1 MCDREKKRIA
11 DFGKWMKIS
20 LSFQIYK
27 MRRGEGC
34 VVRRE
39 GIERGGE
46 RGEGSSGEKD
56 ISSPLLIF
64 LSFFVCGRWIHFC
77 AEMKFSGG
85 YIGSFFFC

>member
-39 GIERGGE
+39 GIEMGGRGKDRVE
-46 RGEGSSGEKD
+46 KKISLLLSSYF
-56 ISSPLLIF
+56 PL
-64 LSFFVCGRWIHFC
+64 FFVCGRWIHFC
-77 AEMKFSGG
+77 VRK
-85 YIGSFFFC
+85 

>member
-1 MCDREKKRIA
+1 MFDREKRIA

-46 RGEGSSGEKD
+46 GSSGEED

-64 LSFFVCGRWIHFC
+64 LFFVWEMDPFLC

-85 YIGSFFFC
+85 YIGSFFC